1 MSKKFKNLVPLLAV
15 FLLIVPFLAACGSA
29 SGKVNV
35 SLGIFKIDMP
45 ATIKAGQV
53 TFHVSNDDTSDTHDF
68 LIFKTDLAPG
78 NLPLDDSGNVDET
91 APALTHIDEIPDMA
105 PGDVKDLTVTLDP
118 GNYVAICNL
127 PGHYQAGMFT
137 GFTVQ

>member
-53 TFHVSNDDTSDTHDF
+53 TFHVSNDDTSDTHEF
-68 LIFKTDLAPG
+68 VIFKTDLAPG

-91 APALTHIDEIPDMA
+91 APSLTHIDEIPDMA

>member
-53 TFHVSNDDTSDTHDF
+53 TFHVSNDDTSDTHEF
-68 LIFKTDLAPG
+68 VIFKTDLAPG

-91 APALTHIDEIPDMA
+91 GLACAREYPR
-105 PGDVKDLTVTLDP
+105 
-118 GNYVAICNL
+118 
-127 PGHYQAGMFT
+127 
-137 GFTVQ
+137 